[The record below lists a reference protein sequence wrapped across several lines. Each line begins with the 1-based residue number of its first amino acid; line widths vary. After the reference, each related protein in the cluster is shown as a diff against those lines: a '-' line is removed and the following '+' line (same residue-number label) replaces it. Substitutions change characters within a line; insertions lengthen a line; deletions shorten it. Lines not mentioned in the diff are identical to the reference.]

1 MNTPAMPMP
10 AASQNKN
17 PLEPFLLLSDCDRP
31 PRMNHAEST
40 PTMTTATPSNFQ
52 ASQGMFP
59 LFPVYLPYPRYR
71 ITDVTRCAPFWKH
84 GRPLRSTKAIHE
96 CSCSTNGKPPS
107 CNAYSESFD
116 ADQVRHRNLRNPD
129 CCKAGLP

>member
-1 MNTPAMPMP
+1 MVKTPAMPMP
-10 AASQNKN
+10 TASQNKN

-52 ASQGMFP
+52 ASQGMFS

-71 ITDVTRCAPFWKH
+71 HYRCYA
-84 GRPLRSTKAIHE
+84 LRSILEARQATPFHQ
-96 CSCSTNGKPPS
+96 SDP
-107 CNAYSESFD
+107 
-116 ADQVRHRNLRNPD
+116 
-129 CCKAGLP
+129 